1 MRNKKGFGILLLS
14 LVFALSVFLTG
25 CAGSKS
31 ESASGGD
38 SKGEVTLRILTW
50 NNNPE
55 GTKLEGEIFKE
66 FEKENP
72 GIKVKPVYA
81 PYDKYNDKF
90 LTMSA
95 GGDQPDLVWLQP
107 SAVGQFV
114 DKGIL
119 MDLSDK
125 EINEDEYMPNVLELG
140 QVNGKQYALIRDA
153 STQMIGYNKDMFDAA
168 GVPYPKD
175 DWTWD
180 DFLDAAQKLTKVEG
194 DKTVQFG
201 IENFYLSMLLT
212 SNGGGLVSQDG
223 KKVLIDSPETI
234 EAVTF
239 ARDLINK
246 YHVQPTSA
254 QSQGMTNLFM
264 TGKAAMKVTGP
275 WDWAEYA
282 KNVDFNWDIV
292 PVPAGK
298 AGNIAPAAYL
308 PIAIGKNTEHPE
320 EAFKLLEF
328 LTTGKGQDIQAKI
341 ISAVPTVKRNADQ
354 ITSMANAPENAD
366 SLATI
371 LEEGKTVMPAPY
383 IPSYSEID
391 TKFVPVTDNI
401 NLNNLNVE
409 KELKKFADQVRK
421 EYNLE

>member
-1 MRNKKGFGILLLS
+1 MRKKKGLGILLLS
-14 LVFALSVFLTG
+14 LVFVLSVFLSG
-25 CAGSKS
+25 CSSSKS
-31 ESASGGD
+31 ETTSSNGG
-38 SKGEVTLRILTW
+38 SKDVTLRILTW

-55 GTKLEGEIFKE
+55 GTKLEGDIFKE

-107 SAVGQFV
+107 NAVGQFV
-114 DKGIL
+114 SKGVL
-119 MDLSDK
+119 VDLSDK
-125 EINEDEYMPNVLELG
+125 KINKDEYMPNVLELG
-140 QVNGKQYALIRDA
+140 QVDGKQYALIRDA

-180 DFLDAAQKLTKVEG
+180 DFLAAAQKLTKVENG
-194 DKTVQFG
+194 KTVQFG
-201 IENFYLSMLLT
+201 IENFYLSTLLS
-212 SNGGGLVSQDG
+212 SNGGALVSQDG

-254 QSQGMTNLFM
+254 QSQGMSNLFM
-264 TGKAAMKVTGP
+264 TGKAAMKITGP
-275 WDWAEYA
+275 WDWAEYNKNA
-282 KNVDFNWDIV
+282 KFKWDIV
-292 PVPAGK
+292 PIPAGK
-298 AGNIAPAAYL
+298 AGNISPAAYL
-308 PIAIGKNTEHPE
+308 PIGIGKNTKHPE

-354 ITSMANAPENAD
+354 ISTMANAPENVE
-366 SLATI
+366 SLANI
-371 LEEGKTVMPAPY
+371 LQEGKTVMPAPY
-383 IPSYSEID
+383 IPAYAEID
-391 TKFVPVTDNI
+391 AKFTPVTDNI
-401 NLNNLNVE
+401 NLKNLDPA

-421 EYNLE
+421 EYKLK

>member
-1 MRNKKGFGILLLS
+1 MRNKKGLGILLLS

-25 CAGSKS
+25 CSSKS
-31 ESASGGD
+31 DSASSD
-38 SKGEVTLRILTW
+38 SKDVTLRILTW

-55 GTKLEGEIFKE
+55 GTKLESKIFEE

-72 GIKVKPVYA
+72 GIKVKPVFA

-107 SAVGQFV
+107 SAMGQFV
-114 DKGIL
+114 SKGIL

-125 EINEDEYMPNVLELG
+125 QMNEDEYLPNVLELG
-140 QVNGKQYALIRDA
+140 QVDGKQYALIRDA
-153 STQMIGYNKDMFDAA
+153 STTMIGYNKDMFDAA

-175 DWTWD
+175 DWTWG
-180 DFLDAAQKLTKVEG
+180 DFLDAAKKLTKVENG
-194 DKTVQFG
+194 KTVQFG
-201 IENFYLSMLLT
+201 IENFYLDQLLT

-223 KKVLIDSPETI
+223 KEVIIDSPESI
-234 EAVTF
+234 EAAKF

-264 TGKAAMKVTGP
+264 TGKAAMKMTGP

-282 KNVDFNWDIV
+282 KNVDFEWDIV
-292 PVPAGK
+292 PIPAGK
-298 AGNIAPAAYL
+298 AGNISAAAYL
-308 PIAIGKNTEHPE
+308 PIGIGESAEHPE
-320 EAFKLLEF
+320 EAYKLLQF
-328 LTTGKGQDIQAKI
+328 LTTGKGQDIQAEI
-341 ISAVPTVKRNADQ
+341 ISAVPTVKRNSDQ
-354 ITSMANAPENAD
+354 ITTMANAPENAE
-366 SLATI
+366 SLANL
-371 LEEGKTVMPAPY
+371 LEQGKTVMNAPY
-383 IPSYSEID
+383 IPAYSEIYN
-391 TKFVPVTDNI
+391 KLIPVTDNI
-401 NLNNLNVE
+401 NLKNLDPA

-421 EYNLE
+421 DYDLK